1 MGGHQSAFWNS
12 PDFDGPVTL
21 VKIHDAFKAGFGER
35 EAVLGEEFG
44 GFGYILAGDGLK
56 QLRFEDGLE
65 AEEKGLR
72 EASAAAFKVSEEAG
86 GARWI
91 LEEVRGFVA
100 VGIENRVECVVLHRV
115 KGDNRLI

>member
-1 MGGHQSAFWNS
+1 M
-12 PDFDGPVTL
+12 
-21 VKIHDAFKAGFGER
+21 
-35 EAVLGEEFG
+35 LGEEFG
-44 GFGYILAGDGLK
+44 GFSDIFAGDGLK
-56 QLRFEDGLE
+56 QLRFEDGLK

-72 EASAAAFKVSEEAG
+72 EASAAAFEISEKACCAG
-86 GARWI
+86 RI